1 MIIIYSKHLQIKK
14 KKKEQRYQDNMQ
26 LSNIRKNNQQ
36 YQQKPIGSLFAFAHI
51 EIPSPSHNPLGGVL
65 HLFIK
70 EIEMGR

>member
-1 MIIIYSKHLQIKK
+1 
-14 KKKEQRYQDNMQ
+14 MQ